1 MHNILTSKQTDK
13 EINSSPLTGRGVI
26 DKEKREKYVTVM
38 MIVQCTTWN
47 NEKTTSQTKK
57 TEEKRKTSN

>member
-1 MHNILTSKQTDK
+1 MYNL
-13 EINSSPLTGRGVI
+13 E
-26 DKEKREKYVTVM
+26 YVTVM

>member
-47 NEKTTSQTKK
+47 T
-57 TEEKRKTSN
+57 